1 MGGFIPDVVTY
12 LSSLRACSKMG
23 NLDEG
28 QELHSEIAK
37 DGYERDLFL
46 GNALIDMYAKCG
58 SLTLARAVFEDLPSQ
73 DEIFMYTAFKIEM

>member
-46 GNALIDMYAKCG
+46 GNALIDMYAKCT
-58 SLTLARAVFEDLPSQ
+58 SFMLSRLVFRIYKVKMGYLCMCHSEV
-73 DEIFMYTAFKIEM
+73 